1 MRSGLAPINFQFSAL
16 NKNSHIGGKFGMR
29 NLCCSLINLLL
40 LVSLIQS
47 CAPAS
52 EEVVIYVTVDQ
63 VYAEPVLRDFE
74 KETGIRVKE
83 VFDTEETKSTGILN
97 RLIAE
102 KDNPKCDV
110 FWSGDPVRTEVLKS
124 RNILAANAPENAKD
138 IPATFKDKDGY
149 WVGFSVRSR
158 VLIYNKNLMTKE
170 QAPQSVFDLAKEEF
184 RGRVAIANPLFGTT
198 TFHVASWFEALGDE
212 QAQAF
217 MDSLKKNDVVLL
229 SSNGDVKR
237 RVSKGEIPCGLTDT
251 DDVFV
256 AILAGE
262 PVDMIFLDQ
271 DSLGSLIMPNTV
283 SLIANS
289 PDPDNGKKLIEY
301 LLTKET
307 ESKLAH
313 SCAQIPLRA
322 GVNTPEFVPTME
334 DIRPM
339 LIDYSVTAKKLEAIQ
354 PFIKNW
360 IENW

>member
-1 MRSGLAPINFQFSAL
+1 MRKHWFILW
-16 NKNSHIGGKFGMR
+16 
-29 NLCCSLINLLL
+29 LCWM
-40 LVSLIQS
+40 IQS
-47 CAPAS
+47 CAPS
-52 EEVVIYVTVDQ
+52 PDEVVIYVTVDQ

-74 KETGIRVKE
+74 KKTGIRVKE

-110 FWSGDPVRTEVLKS
+110 FWSGDPVRAEVLKS
-124 RNILAANAPENAKD
+124 RGILAVYAPENAQD
-138 IPATFKDKDGY
+138 IPATFKDKDGC
-149 WVGFSVRSR
+149 WVGFSARSR
-158 VLIYNKNLMTKE
+158 VLIYNKDMMTE
-170 QAPQSVFDLAKEEF
+170 DQAPHSVFDLIKDEYK
-184 RGRVAIANPLFGTT
+184 GKVAIANPLFGTT
-198 TFHVASWFEALGDE
+198 TFQVASWFEALGDE
-212 QAQAF
+212 KAQAF
-217 MDSLKKNDVVLL
+217 MDSLKKNNVALL
-229 SSNGDVKR
+229 SSNGDVRR
-237 RVSKGEIPCGLTDT
+237 RVSKGEISCGLADT
-251 DDVFV
+251 DDAFV

-289 PDPDNGKKLIEY
+289 PDAENGKRLIEY
-301 LLTKET
+301 LLEKET

-322 GVNTPEFVPTME
+322 GVNTPDYVPTME
-334 DIRPM
+334 AIRPM
-339 LIDYSVTAKKLEAIQ
+339 QIDYSLTAKKLEAIQ